1 MVKIPEGINLFI
13 KTTIEQTA
21 QQVLGKLSVTMET
34 TELYRELINNEEIFQ
49 TFTKAIEYL
58 PSVRLSLSPQ
68 FLRENLLVLIHI
80 EPKKLGC
87 YLVPNAGFNPTPESK
102 IMQALEL
109 PNQVAENWQ
118 STITLFNEF
127 CNYDA
132 RVVGSFFPWL
142 RDILVDCEWFKTQD
156 TWERTNF
163 KIQWGLE
170 KINDKIIDQTIA
182 QLIEGKPKRFPI
194 LTPMVSKACR
204 LGKQLFAQATL
215 LKDAPSRVGGSNV
228 VCVCGLH
235 LLSPQLLNEIKG
247 IKDGWA
253 WEEEQ
258 RNWEKINSKMGN
270 MGRTR

>member
-1 MVKIPEGINLFI
+1 MVKIPEGINQSI
-13 KTTIEQTA
+13 KNKINETA
-21 QQVLGKLSVTMET
+21 QEALGKLSITMEP
-34 TELYRELINNEEIFQ
+34 TELYRELVNNEEIFQ
-49 TFTKAIEYL
+49 TFAKAAEYL

-80 EPKKLGC
+80 KPKKLGC
-87 YLVPNAGFNPTPESK
+87 YLVPSTGFNPTPESK

-109 PNQVAENWQ
+109 PNQVAANWQ

-142 RDILVDCEWFKTQD
+142 KDILIDCEWFKTQD

-163 KIQWGLE
+163 KIRWGLE

-215 LKDAPSRVGGSNV
+215 LKDAPSHVGESNV

-235 LLSPQLLNEIKG
+235 LLSPQLLNEIRE
-247 IKDGWA
+247 IKDGWDD
-253 WEEEQ
+253 EEDQ
-258 RNWEKINSKMGN
+258 RNWEKINNKVGD

>member
-1 MVKIPEGINLFI
+1 MVKIPEGINMFI

-21 QQVLGKLSVTMET
+21 QEVLGKLSITMEP

-49 TFTKAIEYL
+49 TFAKAAEYL
-58 PSVRLSLSPQ
+58 PRLRFSRAE
-68 FLRENLLVLIHI
+68 FLRQNLMVSIHI
-80 EPKKLGC
+80 EPNKLNH
-87 YLVPNAGFNPTPESK
+87 YLVPSTGFNPTPESK
-102 IMQALEL
+102 IVQALEL
-109 PNQVAENWQ
+109 PNQVAANWQ
-118 STITLFNEF
+118 ATITLFNEF

-142 RDILVDCEWFKTQD
+142 RDILVDYEWFKTQD
-156 TWERTNF
+156 TWERSNF
-163 KIQWGLE
+163 KNRWGLQ

-215 LKDAPSRVGGSNV
+215 LKDAPSYVGGSSV

-235 LLSPQLLNEIKG
+235 LLSPQLLNEIRE

-253 WEEEQ
+253 WEEKL
-258 RNWEKINSKMGN
+258 RNWEKINNKVGN